1 MAKVDKKKKRASK
14 YENKL
19 AIEGSFED
27 VIRLSAQPM
36 DKPKEESK
44 KKDKKK

>member
-1 MAKVDKKKKRASK
+1 MAKTKKKRAKK
-14 YENKL
+14 YDNKL
-19 AIEGSFED
+19 SIEGSFED

-36 DKPKEESK
+36 DKPKEDPK